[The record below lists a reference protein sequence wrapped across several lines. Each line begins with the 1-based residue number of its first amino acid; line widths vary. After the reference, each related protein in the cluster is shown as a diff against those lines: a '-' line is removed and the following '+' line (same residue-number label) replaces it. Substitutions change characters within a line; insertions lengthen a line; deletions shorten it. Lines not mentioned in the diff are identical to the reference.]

1 MQSIQSESNF
11 SIYDLFK
18 KEKFECDASQYERLE
33 MIAKIAGLAISTIAL
48 SIYAYS
54 HIKNFITSKLSS
66 TEYKPISF
74 EKQVLDSF
82 SSIGIEMEK
91 VPEESGVFRCLNCSF
106 VHLNRAMQHLSED
119 DKTNLGEFYYSPE
132 RRSICCDFNK
142 NYSIQYPQDIQWTS
156 LLKASGSL
164 KVPNQVHLELP
175 HGSVY
180 SENRFIAHPLF
191 QNTLEKYSVFQQ
203 LCKLQSQPQF
213 QTDYETFLS
222 IIHSNN
228 PNWADGYRLAPVDLA
243 YLSLFAYLDAQITQ
257 QELFIVHM
265 IASAFLESPHST
277 EVFLLSSDNIKAHL
291 KDYFYLTQE
300 NETND
305 FYCLRNIDKKS
316 LIERTAFR
324 FQSREKRERAAYTT
338 ITKAGGA
345 NPPGVKLLSSSTA
358 KSPVSLCI
366 LPPWLWKRLYSE
378 MFPLESPPIEHEEFF
393 GFRRRLDDLIE
404 GRPISYASPLFYL
417 PSVHGLKGTQL
428 GVTVHDIMFHCL
440 LDWRYSQA
448 HKLIR
453 LGQKIRSLGKEKDIL
468 NLAMIVLD
476 RNVVTISENSDKDI
490 ARYLSF
496 YCSSLIKKL
505 SEENQLKFF
514 VFCQEIFGKTVI
526 EHIFSSTTFDQKFK
540 PQNNQ
545 LSAI

>member
-54 HIKNFITSKLSS
+54 HIKNFIASKLSS

-142 NYSIQYPQDIQWTS
+142 SYSIQYPQDIQWTS
-156 LLKASGSL
+156 LLLKASRSL
-164 KVPNQVHLELP
+164 KVANQVHLELP

-243 YLSLFAYLDAQITQ
+243 YLSLFAYLDGQITQ

-277 EVFLLSSDNIKAHL
+277 EVFHLSQDNIKTYL
-291 KDYFYLTQE
+291 KEYFYLTQE

-305 FYCLRNIDKKS
+305 FYCLRNLEKKS
-316 LIERTAFR
+316 LIEKTAFR
-324 FQSREKRERAAYTT
+324 FESKENRERAAYTT
-338 ITKAGGA
+338 ITKAGGT

-476 RNVVTISENSDKDI
+476 RNVVTISENSDK
-490 ARYLSF
+490 
-496 YCSSLIKKL
+496 
-505 SEENQLKFF
+505 
-514 VFCQEIFGKTVI
+514 
-526 EHIFSSTTFDQKFK
+526 EHIFSSITFDQKFK
-540 PQNNQ
+540 PQNNE